1 MQLWHTIAKDLFEDS
16 CVPSIWED
24 TTGKKRDYSGAK
36 LKDYYAIMKDW
47 RSVGDDIWKAEK
59 QFKPAGK

>member
-1 MQLWHTIAKDLFEDS
+1 MGRHYR
-16 CVPSIWED
+16 
-24 TTGKKRDYSGAK
+24 KKRDYSGAK

>member
-1 MQLWHTIAKDLFEDS
+1 MAHYSEGFVRGFLRAFDMGRHYR
-16 CVPSIWED
+16 
-24 TTGKKRDYSGAK
+24 KKRDYSGAK